1 MTNPS
6 PDYHTTLQNFI
17 NLTHAS
23 TNDLHVETIALKSF
37 VVNQIY
43 MLKKKSDENQVLS
56 DNKNIALNNSLG
68 DQIAFLKNELRS
80 KDIITKLVIKN

>member
-1 MTNPS
+1 
-6 PDYHTTLQNFI
+6 
-17 NLTHAS
+17 
-23 TNDLHVETIALKSF
+23 
-37 VVNQIY
+37 

>member
-1 MTNPS
+1 
-6 PDYHTTLQNFI
+6 
-17 NLTHAS
+17 
-23 TNDLHVETIALKSF
+23 
-37 VVNQIY
+37 

-56 DNKNIALNNSLG
+56 DNKNIALNNNLG